1 MTMKTGLIIKMDR
14 SALLCKVAEQRLK
27 HLAEYEL
34 ALAGWREKMTD
45 MCMKV
50 VGNYRKLIAYPRDL
64 HKLSQ
69 MPEKHVED
77 FDNAIAMLE
86 NATDEVIELD
96 QDLFNTLVQGKWDWQ
111 SQFQLTNS
119 VYGAHMSK
127 SEPVFSPG
135 IRANEVEE

>member
-1 MTMKTGLIIKMDR
+1 MDR
-14 SALLCKVAEQRLK
+14 NVLLGKVEEQRRK

-34 ALAGWREKMTD
+34 ALAGWREKMMS
-45 MCMKV
+45 MCMQV
-50 VGNYRKLIAYPRDL
+50 VGNCKKLLTYPRDL

-86 NATDEVIELD
+86 NATDAVIELD
-96 QDLFNTLVQGKWDWQ
+96 QDMFNTLVLGKWDWQ
-111 SQFQLTNS
+111 AQFKITNS
-119 VYGAHMSK
+119 VYGQHMSK
-127 SEPVFSPG
+127 SEAAFVPG